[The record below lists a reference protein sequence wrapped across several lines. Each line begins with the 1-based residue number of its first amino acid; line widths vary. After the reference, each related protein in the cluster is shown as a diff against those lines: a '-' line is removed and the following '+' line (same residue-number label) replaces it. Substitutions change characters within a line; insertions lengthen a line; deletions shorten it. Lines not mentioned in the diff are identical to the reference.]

1 MQEEDQMATEVKAQ
15 TALDRVRAKHAPTAE
30 AFSALRKA
38 VMSSGP
44 LPAHMQELIVCG
56 AFVVTGQQK
65 AFMTHAKRAL
75 EGGAKPEE
83 LRQAVLVTLGANCTL
98 PQVAAGLS
106 WADEAIG
113 E

>member
-1 MQEEDQMATEVKAQ
+1 MATEVKPA
-15 TALDRVRAKHAPTAE
+15 TSLDLVRSHHGPTAD
-30 AFSALRKA
+30 AFTALRKA

-65 AFMTHAKRAL
+65 AFMTHARRAID
-75 EGGAKPEE
+75 GGATAAE

-98 PQVAAGLS
+98 PQVAAGLT
-106 WADEAIG
+106 WADEVVG
-113 E
+113 K